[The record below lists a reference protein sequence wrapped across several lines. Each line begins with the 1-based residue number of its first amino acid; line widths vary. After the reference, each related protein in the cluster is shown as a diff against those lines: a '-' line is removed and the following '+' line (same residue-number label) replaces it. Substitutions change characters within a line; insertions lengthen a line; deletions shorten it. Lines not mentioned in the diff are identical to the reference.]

1 MNATAQTLPVAKAP
15 AHRTH
20 RFALLLR
27 REYWEHRGG
36 FLWAPAIAGAISL
49 LLTAIFLVIAA
60 VGIRNADSDADII
73 LDDGSRMSINGLDLG
88 ILADQLSE
96 ADKVQLASGIDMT
109 LLLSSAWPYIVMMF
123 VMFFYCLG
131 ALYDERKDRSM
142 LFWKSLPVSDGETVL
157 SKVVSAT
164 VTVPLLA
171 TAVAIA
177 TMLVFMLMLSVM
189 VMAHGG
195 NPWELIW
202 GPGNPLL
209 IAVYALAAI
218 PVYALWALPTVGWL
232 MLCSAWAR
240 SVPFLWALLVPV
252 LAGVFFT
259 MVDVLGVFGLDAGWY
274 WNNIAGRMLLG
285 VVPVTPYDLERI
297 GASSL
302 GDSNALA
309 LIEPAGV
316 YANLTH
322 AGTWI
327 GALAGVVMLVLAIRL
342 RRWRDEG

>member
-60 VGIRNADSDADII
+60 VGIRNAGSDADII
-73 LDDGSRMSINGLDLG
+73 LDDGTRMSINGLDLG

-202 GPGNPLL
+202 GPGNPLAISL
-209 IAVYALAAI
+209 SVLAAI

-252 LAGVFFT
+252 LSGAFVT
-259 MVDVLGVFGLDAGWY
+259 MFKVMNLFNLGAEWFWS
-274 WNNIAGRMLLG
+274 NIVARALLG
-285 VVPVTPYDLERI
+285 VVPLTPHDIARMDGVDIEHGGVLQ
-297 GASSL
+297 
-302 GDSNALA
+302 
-309 LIEPAGV
+309 LIEPVGVYSNLGQAELWIGVVAGV
-316 YANLTH
+316 A
-322 AGTWI
+322 
-327 GALAGVVMLVLAIRL
+327 MLVFATRL